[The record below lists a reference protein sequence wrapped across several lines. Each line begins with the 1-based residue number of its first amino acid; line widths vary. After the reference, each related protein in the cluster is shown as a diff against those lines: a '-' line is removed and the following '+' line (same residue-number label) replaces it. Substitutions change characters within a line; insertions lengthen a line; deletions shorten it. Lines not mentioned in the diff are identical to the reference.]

1 MLDAALWG
9 LVQGLTEF
17 LPISSSGHLVLVPA
31 FLDKEA
37 PELATTAVLH
47 LGTLAAVLWYFR
59 KDVAW
64 LIRPDRDPRAWSI
77 VKLLVIGTIPA
88 VIAGLLLESTLE
100 ELFDSPSRVGIALI
114 FTGLVLL
121 ASGFFSKLTR
131 KLEDAGVPDA
141 VIVGSAQA
149 MALVPGVSRSGM
161 TITASLG
168 RQFTAQESARFS
180 FLLAIP
186 VILGGGTKQMLDLA
200 GEGGLEASLL
210 VGVAVAAVSG
220 YAAIAVLIKALT
232 RFGLRPFALYCFVVG
247 LIAILWY

>member
-37 PELATTAVLH
+37 PDLATTAVLH

-59 KDVAW
+59 KDVGW
-64 LIRPDRDPRAWSI
+64 LIRPDRDPRAWRI
-77 VKLLVIGTIPA
+77 VKLLIIGTIPA
-88 VIAGLLLESTLE
+88 VIAGLLVESTLE
-100 ELFDSPSRVGIALI
+100 DLFDSPSRVGIALI

-121 ASGFFSKLTR
+121 ASSSFSKLTR

-141 VIVGSAQA
+141 LIVGSAQA

-168 RQFTAQESARFS
+168 RQFTARESARFS

-220 YAAIAVLIKALT
+220 YAAIAVLIKSLT

>member
-1 MLDAALWG
+1 L
-9 LVQGLTEF
+9 
-17 LPISSSGHLVLVPA
+17 SG
-31 FLDKEA
+31 
-37 PELATTAVLH
+37 
-47 LGTLAAVLWYFR
+47 
-59 KDVAW
+59 
-64 LIRPDRDPRAWSI
+64 S
-77 VKLLVIGTIPA
+77 
-88 VIAGLLLESTLE
+88 
-100 ELFDSPSRVGIALI
+100 
-114 FTGLVLL
+114 
-121 ASGFFSKLTR
+121 FSKLTR